1 MTDIA
6 FHFNMP
12 DKLQYACR
20 LLRKG
25 FNGGAKL
32 TVTGPQELLADLDAR
47 LWTFSALDFI
57 PHVICDHSSPQTN
70 RSPVLL
76 TSDISHTQR
85 HPWLLNVGDTVP
97 MGFERFERV
106 IELVGTS
113 DEDRERSRARWREYS
128 AGGHKIDRFDV
139 AGTGTGG

>member
-12 DKLQYACR
+12 DKVQYACR

-25 FNGGAKL
+25 VNSGAKL
-32 TVTGPQELLADLDAR
+32 TVTGPQALLADLDER

-57 PHVICDHSSPQTN
+57 PHGFFDHSSAQSA
-70 RSPVLL
+70 RAPVLL
-76 TSDISHTQR
+76 ASDISHTQL

-97 MGFERFERV
+97 AGFERFERV

-113 DEDRERSRARWREYS
+113 EEDRERSRARWRQYS
-128 AGGHKIDRFDV
+128 AGGHKIARFDV
-139 AGTGTGG
+139 ASSGTGG